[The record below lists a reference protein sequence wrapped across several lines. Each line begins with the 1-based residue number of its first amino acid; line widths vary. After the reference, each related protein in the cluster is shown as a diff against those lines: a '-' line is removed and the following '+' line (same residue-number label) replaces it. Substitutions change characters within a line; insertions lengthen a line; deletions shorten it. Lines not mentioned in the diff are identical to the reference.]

1 MSRILFALLCSSLLF
16 SNTPHPNAPS
26 FEAAEL
32 ISATDLSYPV
42 QSIAVGTVVL
52 EITLDDKVVWRV
64 FAPSAKYNL

>member
-1 MSRILFALLCSSLLF
+1 MGRILFALLCSSLPF

-32 ISATDLSYPV
+32 ISAADLSYPV

-52 EITLDDKVVWRV
+52 EITLNEKGGVEDVR
-64 FAPSAKYNL
+64 PSAKFKL